1 MRHSAAY
8 RRTLSGTHM
17 PMTAH
22 RMRRLTSCRSRL
34 IPVETTGSRRVY
46 ENPWMS
52 IREDT
57 VRRADGSTGVSA
69 VVDTSDIAVVIPLYG
84 DRFHLVEQYRYPV
97 AGRRW
102 EFPSGS
108 TEEGDDADKA
118 ALARRELREETGLV
132 ATDLKVLGTLE
143 VTPSMIAHQ
152 CTVFLATELSAG
164 QPQRD
169 LAEQDMRSAW
179 FSRTEVECMVR
190 TGQIVDAKSIAA
202 LMLLILAE
210 TT

>member
-1 MRHSAAY
+1 
-8 RRTLSGTHM
+8 
-17 PMTAH
+17 
-22 RMRRLTSCRSRL
+22 
-34 IPVETTGSRRVY
+34 VETTGSRRVY
-46 ENPWMS
+46 ENRWMS

-57 VRRADGSTGVSA
+57 VRRADGSTGIYA
-69 VVDTSDIAVVIPLYG
+69 VVETPHVAVVIPVEG

-108 TEEGDDADKA
+108 AEEGDDSDAA
-118 ALARRELREETGLV
+118 ALARRELREETGLR
-132 ATDLKVLGTLE
+132 AADLRVLGTLE

-152 CTVFLATELSAG
+152 CTIFLATELSEG
-164 QPQRD
+164 QPCRD

-179 FSRTEVECMVR
+179 FSRKEVERMIR

-202 LMLLILAE
+202 LMLLVLTE
-210 TT
+210 RT

>member
-1 MRHSAAY
+1 MACDASPRC
-8 RRTLSGTHM
+8 G
-17 PMTAH
+17 
-22 RMRRLTSCRSRL
+22 SRL
-34 IPVETTGSRRVY
+34 NPVDTTGSRRVY

-57 VRRADGSTGVSA
+57 VRRADGSTGIYA
-69 VVDTSDIAVVIPLYG
+69 VVDTPDIAVVIPFDA
-84 DRFHLVEQYRYPV
+84 DRLHLVEQHRYPV

-108 TEEGDDADKA
+108 AEEGDNSDAA
-118 ALARRELREETGLV
+118 ATARRELREETGLV
-132 ATDLKVLGTLE
+132 ATDLTVLGTLE

-152 CTVFLATELSAG
+152 CTVFLATKFSAG

-179 FSRTEVECMVR
+179 FTRTEVERMIR

-202 LMLLILAE
+202 LMLLLLASA
-210 TT
+210 T